1 MQTQKDGSL
10 LSVVSHLLTQK
21 RHESQRN
28 IGCCSCIS
36 PNILSK
42 NGLSQ
47 RSIARQLN
55 VAQSSVSKTLKGI
68 QDEGSYR
75 SRERSG
81 RPQKTSRTSD
91 RLLHRIAVSNPSV
104 TSSENSDHSR
114 ESPNIHGNQGN
125 WRVRAWWRTSPLS
138 KDCEELATR
147 LPIWCSCS
155 MAPTVTWSE
164 PNRKLLG

>member
-1 MQTQKDGSL
+1 MYLLVERKFLPYWDIYGDTSKVLLDWLIDLNLNLNLNANAEVGSL

-81 RPQKTSRTSD
+81 RPQKTSQASD
-91 RLLHRIAVSNPSV
+91 RLIHRIAVSNPSAI
-104 TSSENSDHSR
+104 SSEIAS
-114 ESPNIHGNQGN
+114 
-125 WRVRAWWRTSPLS
+125 
-138 KDCEELATR
+138 R
-147 LPIWCSCS
+147 LPNECPVPSSCIQ
-155 MAPTVTWSE
+155 A
-164 PNRKLLG
+164 RKEA